1 MTRCLTDADLVRLAC
16 ERHMSACAHTIRRA
30 AALGAEALWIEECM
44 TDMLSPRL
52 FADLSLPWLR
62 EIVRQIHKAG
72 MKSILYYC
80 GNPMDRLDL
89 LLETG
94 ADALALEES
103 KKGFHIDIVEI
114 ATRINGRCALF
125 GNLDSI
131 GVLQDGSDQAVR
143 REVARQLRAGEANQ
157 GRFVMSLGSPVTPG
171 TPVERV
177 RRYCEL
183 VRELQG

>member
-1 MTRCLTDADLVRLAC
+1 
-16 ERHMSACAHTIRRA
+16 MSGCAHTIRRA

-89 LLETG
+89 LLQTG

-103 KKGFHIDIVEI
+103 KKGFHIDIAELAARV
-114 ATRINGRCALF
+114 NGRCTLF

-171 TPVERV
+171 TSVKRV
-177 RRYCEL
+177 RQYCKL
-183 VRELQG
+183 VRELQA